1 MRVCPGAD
9 GEFRGFFALAENRRR
24 VFCPPRLVGVKTSE
38 EQTTMTLAGSELL
51 TYIQSIAREKDI
63 PFPTVLAIF
72 GDALAQSLRR
82 SRDEYRDAAFRV
94 DIDPKSGER
103 RARRVWRVLA
113 EDEALDNPDAELMLE
128 RAQDKDPN
136 AKPGDEIS
144 EDIDN
149 VDGFFNSRAG
159 VQLAKQALTA
169 RLREEERR
177 RLLRE
182 LLDRKEDLVS
192 GQVLRLL
199 RNTGDAIV
207 EVMRVE
213 CRLAKRDMIPYESI
227 KPGDRIQALIK
238 NMDELNFDEEEQKA
252 GAEEGRV
259 RHPVLLTRTSPL
271 FLIRLFQRVVPEIE
285 KGILEIVNAVRSPG
299 NRAKIAVRS
308 HDARVDPVGTCVGI
322 RGSRVQA
329 VTNELNGERIDI
341 IPWDEDDGRYVLNA
355 LSPAEV
361 SKVHIDRD
369 NQSMDIL
376 VEPDLLAQAI
386 GKNGVNA
393 RLAAGLTM
401 WRLNLRAPEEYQ
413 QAQEQELAEKSEAL
427 AGALDLDVDVAR
439 ILCDEGFE
447 TLNHVAYAPPADLL
461 EINGFTQDMVDEMQ
475 NRARE
480 VADKAEQALTEKVG
494 AMPGELTG
502 LFGEYGDDERL
513 RKLAAADIVS
523 LSDFADLSVDELL
536 DIMDL
541 PEEIAAARIMKAREM
556 TEQSGAA
563 Q

>member
-1 MRVCPGAD
+1 
-9 GEFRGFFALAENRRR
+9 
-24 VFCPPRLVGVKTSE
+24 
-38 EQTTMTLAGSELL
+38 MTLAGSELL

-72 GDALAQSLRR
+72 GNALAQSLRR
-82 SRDEYRDAAFRV
+82 SGDKLRDAEFRV
-94 DIDPKSGER
+94 DIDAKSGDIT
-103 RARRVWRVLA
+103 ARRVWRILA
-113 EDEALDNPDAELMLE
+113 EDELMENPDAEIMLE
-128 RAQDKDPN
+128 SAVERDTQAQ
-136 AKPGDEIS
+136 PGGEVS
-144 EDIDN
+144 EVVDN
-149 VDGFFNSRAG
+149 PEFSMRAG
-159 VQLAKQALTA
+159 VMLAKQALST

-192 GQVLRLL
+192 GQVMRIL

-227 KPGDRIQALIK
+227 KPGDRIQSLIK
-238 NMDELNFDEEEQKA
+238 NMDALHFDQEEER
-252 GAEEGRV
+252 AEDGRL

-355 LSPAEV
+355 LAPAEV

-369 NQSMDIL
+369 RHTMEIL

-393 RLAAGLTM
+393 RLAAGLTQ
-401 WRLNLRAPEEYQ
+401 WRLNLSAPEEYQ
-413 QAQEQELAEKSEAL
+413 AAQEQELTEKSEAL
-427 AGALDLDVDVAR
+427 AKTLDLDVDVAR

-447 TLNHVAYAPPADLL
+447 TLSHVAYAPATDLL
-461 EINGFTQDMVDEMQ
+461 EINGFTADMVEEMQ

-480 VADKAEQALTEKVG
+480 VADREEQALTDKVG
-494 AMPGELTG
+494 TMEESLVAM
-502 LFGEYGDDERL
+502 FGDYGDDERL
-513 RKLAAADIVS
+513 RKLAAADV
-523 LSDFADLSVDELL
+523 LKMNDLADLSVDELL
-536 DIMDL
+536 DITDMPDDL
-541 PEEIAAARIMKAREM
+541 AAERIMKAREM
-556 TEQSGAA
+556 ADAEITE
-563 Q
+563 

>member
-1 MRVCPGAD
+1 
-9 GEFRGFFALAENRRR
+9 
-24 VFCPPRLVGVKTSE
+24 
-38 EQTTMTLAGSELL
+38 MTLAGSELL

-63 PFPTVLAIF
+63 PFPTVLDIF
-72 GDALAQSLRR
+72 GNALAQSLRK
-82 SRDEYRDAAFRV
+82 SSEKFRDAEFRV
-94 DIDPKSGER
+94 EIDAKTGDIS
-103 RARRVWRVLA
+103 ANRVWRVLA
-113 EDEALDNPDAELMLE
+113 EDEVMENPDAELILE
-128 RAQDKDPN
+128 SAAERDPN
-136 AKPGDEIS
+136 VAPGGEIAEVVINPKFS
-144 EDIDN
+144 L
-149 VDGFFNSRAG
+149 RAG
-159 VQLAKQALTA
+159 VQLAKQALSV

-192 GQVLRLL
+192 GQVMRIL

-213 CRLAKRDMIPYESI
+213 CRLAKRDMIPYESV

-238 NMDELNFDEEEQKA
+238 NMDALHFDEEEER
-252 GAEEGRV
+252 AEDGRV
-259 RHPVLLTRTSPL
+259 RHPVLLSRTSPL

-285 KGILEIVNAVRSPG
+285 KGILEVVNAVRNPG

-341 IPWDEDDGRYVLNA
+341 IPWDEDDGKYVLNA

-369 NQSMDIL
+369 RHTMEIL

-393 RLAAGLTM
+393 RLAAGLTQ
-401 WRLNLRAPEEYQ
+401 WRLNLSAPEEYQ
-413 QAQEQELAEKSEAL
+413 AAQEQELTEKSEAL
-427 AGALDLDVDVAR
+427 AKTLDLDVDVAR

-447 TLNHVAYAPPADLL
+447 TLGHVAYAPAADLL
-461 EINGFTQDMVDEMQ
+461 EINGFTADMVEEMQ

-480 VADKAEQALTEKVG
+480 VADREEKALTEKVST
-494 AMPGELTG
+494 MEQSLVDM
-502 LFGEYGDDERL
+502 FGEYGDDERL
-513 RKLAAADIVS
+513 RKLAAADI
-523 LSDFADLSVDELL
+523 LKLADLADLSVDELL
-536 DIMDL
+536 
-541 PEEIAAARIMKAREM
+541 EIADMPDDSAAARIMKARELM
-556 TEQSGAA
+556 AA
-563 Q
+563 AE